1 MRYTLLLF
9 LLSCSGW
16 LTKLSAQNNTNSL
29 LQNKRFQF
37 SPATVYPL
45 TGKSRNVAG
54 SGYFLQLRSDT
65 LSFYLPYFGK
75 SFSSFSNA
83 FTKGGAFDETHI
95 KNFTYTVQQ
104 NAKIST
110 INITIQQGDVAK
122 ITMTIYANGTADV
135 SLQSNSRQPIRYFGQ
150 IGAVPIKRK
159 LK

>member
-1 MRYTLLLF
+1 MRYIILLLI
-9 LLSCSGW
+9 LCVSGQ
-16 LTKLSAQNNTNSL
+16 LTKVTAQTNTASL

-65 LSFYLPYFGK
+65 LSLYLPYFGK

-83 FTKGGAFDETHI
+83 FTKGGAFDETFI
-95 KNFTYTVQQ
+95 KNFTYTLQQ
-104 NAKIST
+104 NAKSST
-110 INITIQQGDVAK
+110 INIAIQQGDVAK
-122 ITMTIYANGTADV
+122 IIMTIYANGTADV

>member
-1 MRYTLLLF
+1 MRYTILLLI
-9 LLSCSGW
+9 LCVSGQ
-16 LTKLSAQNNTNSL
+16 LTTVTAQTNTASL

-37 SPATVYPL
+37 SPAIVYPL

-65 LSFYLPYFGK
+65 LSLYLPYFGK

-95 KNFTYTVQQ
+95 KNFTYTLQQ
-104 NAKIST
+104 NVKSST
-110 INITIQQGDVAK
+110 INIAIQQGDVAK
-122 ITMTIYANGTADV
+122 IIMTIYANGTADV